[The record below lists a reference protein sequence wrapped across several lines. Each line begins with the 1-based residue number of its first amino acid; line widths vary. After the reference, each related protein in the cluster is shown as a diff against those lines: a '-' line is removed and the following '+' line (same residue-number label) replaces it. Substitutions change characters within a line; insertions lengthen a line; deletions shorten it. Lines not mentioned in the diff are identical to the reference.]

1 MQRVEYLKKF
11 VSLFILTGVAFTS
24 LVLFVLFSELKV
36 YQYKSNKDKANYEV
50 NLKKEK
56 IKEFYEHYK
65 GFLITIE
72 NNRFF
77 TSFLKSNTLENK
89 ENLITLFETLA
100 AHENYVTQL
109 RYLDESGKEIV
120 RVDRKKIGESI
131 VLIDDKYLQ
140 NKKHRDYFFETMKK
154 NKRELFV
161 SKLDLNI
168 EHKKIEIPYKPVWRF
183 AMPVFED
190 SKRRGIIILNVFAA
204 SLLGDLEKSN
214 SFEIDIFDQDNHI
227 LVSSKK
233 NEWTRYL
240 NLEKEIDKKEFIY
253 NDVLID
259 GINDE
264 TLYIGMI
271 PKDSINS
278 FIKLINLE
286 IVVLIL
292 VVILVS
298 FLLAKVLASIPKKLF
313 DELEKQQKMLISQ
326 SKIAAMGEM
335 TAMLAH
341 QWRQP
346 LNAISV
352 LIQELEIKY
361 SMKLITKE
369 EFARISRSITQKLEY
384 MSKTIDGFRDFYK
397 TKEKAESFNLVET
410 IEKSFNIIQ
419 MKLEKSAIKKEIT
432 LLSGKKEDY
441 ILFANENE
449 IEQVF
454 INIINNAIDAI
465 DENCEGSDKRFINV
479 SLALEDKKIE
489 INFQDSGKGISNKV
503 LDNLFEPYSSTKLE
517 KNGTGLGLYMAKTII
532 EKNMK
537 GKIFVEN
544 KEFGASFTIILNR

>member
-1 MQRVEYLKKF
+1 MNILK
-11 VSLFILTGVAFTS
+11 SLFLLTGVSFTS
-24 LVLFVLFSELKV
+24 LVLFVLFYELKV
-36 YQYKSNKDKANYEV
+36 YQYKSNKDKAIYEV

-56 IKEFYEHYK
+56 IREFYKHYK
-65 GFLITIE
+65 SFLLTIE
-72 NNRFF
+72 NNSFF
-77 TSFLKSNTLENK
+77 TSFLKNNTQEDK

-100 AHENYVTQL
+100 THEKYVTQL
-109 RYLDESGKEIV
+109 RYINEFGKETI
-120 RVDRKKIGESI
+120 RVDRKKTGEKILI
-131 VLIDDKYLQ
+131 VDDKYLQ
-140 NKKHRDYFFETMKK
+140 NKKHRDYFIETMKK
-154 NKRELFV
+154 NKKELFV
-161 SKLDLNI
+161 SKLDLNM

-190 SKRRGIIILNVFAA
+190 SKRRGVIILNVFA
-204 SLLGDLEKSN
+204 SFLLGELKKSN
-214 SFEIDIFDQDNHI
+214 SFEIDIFDQDNHT

-240 NLEKEIDKKEFIY
+240 NLEKEINKKEFIY
-253 NDVLID
+253 NNILFS
-259 GINDE
+259 GTSDE
-264 TLYIGMI
+264 ILYIGVV

-278 FIKLINLE
+278 FIKLINFE
-286 IVVLIL
+286 IITLIL
-292 VVILVS
+292 IVFIIS
-298 FLLAKVLASIPKKLF
+298 FLLAKALANIPKKLF

-361 SMKLITKE
+361 SMKIINKQ
-369 EFARISRSITQKLEY
+369 EFERISHSVNQKLDY

-397 TKEKAESFNLVET
+397 TQEKSESFNLVET

-419 MKLEKSAIKKEIT
+419 MKLKKSAIKSKIT

-441 ILFANENE
+441 FFFANENE

-465 DENCEGSDKRFINV
+465 DENCQENDKRFINV
-479 SLALEDKKIE
+479 SLVLEDKKIE

-544 KEFGASFTIILNR
+544 KELGASFRIILNR

>member
-1 MQRVEYLKKF
+1 M
-11 VSLFILTGVAFTS
+11 
-24 LVLFVLFSELKV
+24 
-36 YQYKSNKDKANYEV
+36 
-50 NLKKEK
+50 
-56 IKEFYEHYK
+56 
-65 GFLITIE
+65 
-72 NNRFF
+72 
-77 TSFLKSNTLENK
+77 
-89 ENLITLFETLA
+89 
-100 AHENYVTQL
+100 
-109 RYLDESGKEIV
+109 
-120 RVDRKKIGESI
+120 
-131 VLIDDKYLQ
+131 
-140 NKKHRDYFFETMKK
+140 
-154 NKRELFV
+154 
-161 SKLDLNI
+161 

-190 SKRRGIIILNVFAA
+190 SKRRGVIILNVFA
-204 SLLGDLEKSN
+204 SFLLGELKKSN
-214 SFEIDIFDQDNHI
+214 SFEIDIFDQDNHT

-240 NLEKEIDKKEFIY
+240 NLEKEINKKEFIY
-253 NDVLID
+253 NNILFS
-259 GINDE
+259 GTSDE
-264 TLYIGMI
+264 ILYIGVV

-278 FIKLINLE
+278 FIKLINFE
-286 IVVLIL
+286 IITLIL
-292 VVILVS
+292 IVFIIS
-298 FLLAKVLASIPKKLF
+298 FLLAKALANIPKKLF

-361 SMKLITKE
+361 SMKIINKQ
-369 EFARISRSITQKLEY
+369 EFERISHSVNQKLDY

-397 TKEKAESFNLVET
+397 TQEKSESFNLVET

-419 MKLEKSAIKKEIT
+419 MKLKKSAIKSKIT

-441 ILFANENE
+441 FFFANENE

-465 DENCEGSDKRFINV
+465 DENCQENDKRFINV
-479 SLALEDKKIE
+479 SLVLEDKKIE

-544 KEFGASFTIILNR
+544 KELGASFRIILNR

>member
-100 AHENYVTQL
+100 AHENCVTQL

-140 NKKHRDYFFETMKK
+140 NKKHREYFFETMKK

-190 SKRRGIIILNVFAA
+190 SKRRGILILNVFAA

-369 EFARISRSITQKLEY
+369 EFERISRSITQKLEY

-465 DENCEGSDKRFINV
+465 DESCEGSDKRFINV

>member
-1 MQRVEYLKKF
+1 
-11 VSLFILTGVAFTS
+11 
-24 LVLFVLFSELKV
+24 
-36 YQYKSNKDKANYEV
+36 
-50 NLKKEK
+50 
-56 IKEFYEHYK
+56 
-65 GFLITIE
+65 
-72 NNRFF
+72 
-77 TSFLKSNTLENK
+77 
-89 ENLITLFETLA
+89 
-100 AHENYVTQL
+100 
-109 RYLDESGKEIV
+109 
-120 RVDRKKIGESI
+120 
-131 VLIDDKYLQ
+131 
-140 NKKHRDYFFETMKK
+140 
-154 NKRELFV
+154 
-161 SKLDLNI
+161 
-168 EHKKIEIPYKPVWRF
+168 
-183 AMPVFED
+183 MPVFED
-190 SKRRGIIILNVFAA
+190 SKRRGILILNVFSA

-369 EFARISRSITQKLEY
+369 EFERISRSITQKLEY

-479 SLALEDKKIE
+479 SLVLEDKKIE
-489 INFQDSGKGISNKV
+489 ISFKDSGKGIPNKV